1 MRITL
6 DIPDE
11 IHARLKARA
20 KEEGTTMR
28 AIVLRAIERELRT
41 PTIRMRTGKKNHG
54 PGGRRDLTV
63 DF

>member
-1 MRITL
+1 MRLTL

-28 AIVLRAIERELRT
+28 ALILDVLDDILRSRKRQWRS
-41 PTIRMRTGKKNHG
+41 PQNGY
-54 PGGRRDLTV
+54 
-63 DF
+63 